1 VAEQIRTGAPET
13 TRAITARD
21 RLLVMDTDRSTISD
35 RDAILARVANESA
48 RFRAR
53 IPQLLAQYRGKWV
66 VFRDGA
72 VVSVHHDEETA
83 YADGLRLFGPAG
95 GHVVALVQE
104 PEPVLLSAAIAFG
117 L

>member
-1 VAEQIRTGAPET
+1 
-13 TRAITARD
+13 
-21 RLLVMDTDRSTISD
+21 MDTDRSTISD